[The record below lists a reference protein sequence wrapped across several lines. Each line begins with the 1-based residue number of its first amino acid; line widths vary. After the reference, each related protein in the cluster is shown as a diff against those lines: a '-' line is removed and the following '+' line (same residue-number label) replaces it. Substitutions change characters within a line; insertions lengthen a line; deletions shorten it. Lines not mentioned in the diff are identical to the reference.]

1 MICMIDYGLNIID
14 DVVEGFSRNIT
25 WQVMLTTYWFLVFV
39 EFPRYY
45 MLEIFIVLWRKL
57 TYRSIRN
64 KRDAA
69 RDRLYAENPLVTVLV
84 PGKNEGS
91 HIYNLARSLREQTY
105 KNCEIIIVDDGSDDY
120 TPLICSDL
128 ERAGYIDRFIR
139 TEIRGGKASAANL
152 GLRFAK
158 GKYVVHLDADT
169 TLDRNAVENILL
181 PFYSGKEIKAVGGA
195 VKVRNADD
203 TICTSLQALEYLKTI
218 QVGRMVTNA
227 LGILH
232 IISGAF
238 GAFDRETLMQVGGW
252 DIGPGLDGDITQKF
266 RKAGFRV
273 SFAENAVAMTHVP
286 TSWRALYRQCQR
298 WSKSLVRFRLRK
310 HRDILMPYGNFTF
323 SNLFSNLEG
332 IMYDFVFNFI
342 WVVYVVLL
350 ILEHPDKIVEIFAV
364 GYIIRF
370 FFNLLAFSI
379 IMLVTERPS
388 EERHLIKYV
397 PLSTFYTGYFL
408 RMARLTA
415 HIKEIFFFSSYKD
428 QWNPQ
433 KTSEVAHVERI

>member
-1 MICMIDYGLNIID
+1 MIDYGVNIID
-14 DVVEGFSRNIT
+14 NIVEGFSRNIT

-45 MLEIFIVLWRKL
+45 LLEIFIVIWRKL
-57 TYRSIRN
+57 TYRSIQK
-64 KRDAA
+64 KRDEA
-69 RDRLYAENPLVTVLV
+69 REKLYAEKPFVTILA
-84 PGKNEGS
+84 PGKNEGA
-91 HIYNLARSLREQTY
+91 HIYKLVQSLREQTY
-105 KNCEIIIVDDGSDDY
+105 TNYEIIIVDDGSDDNS
-120 TPLICSDL
+120 PLICADL
-128 ERAGYIDRFIR
+128 ERAGYIDRFIH
-139 TEIRGGKASAANL
+139 TDVRGGKASAANL
-152 GLRFAK
+152 GLRFSS

-169 TLDRNAVENILL
+169 SLDRHAIENILL
-181 PFYSGKEIKAVGGA
+181 PFYYGKDIKAVGGT

-203 TICTSLQALEYLKTI
+203 TICSSLQALEYLKTI
-218 QVGRMVTNA
+218 QVGRLVTNT

-238 GAFDRETLMQVGGW
+238 GAFDRETLMKVGGW

-266 RKAGFRV
+266 RKAGFHI
-273 SFAENAVAMTHVP
+273 SFAENAVAMTNVP
-286 TSWRALYRQCQR
+286 TSWRALYRQRQR

-310 HRDILMPYGNFTF
+310 HRDIFMPYGNFSF
-323 SNLFSNLEG
+323 SNMISNLEG

-342 WVVYVVLL
+342 WVAYVVIL

-370 FFNLLAFSI
+370 FFNLIAFSI
-379 IMLVTERPS
+379 IMLVSERPS
-388 EERHLIKYV
+388 EEKHLIKYV

-428 QWNPQ
+428 AWNPR
-433 KTSEVAHVERI
+433 KTSEVAQVEQI

>member
-1 MICMIDYGLNIID
+1 MIDYGVNIID
-14 DVVEGFSRNIT
+14 NIVEGFSRNIT

-45 MLEIFIVLWRKL
+45 LLEICIVLWRKL
-57 TYRSIRN
+57 TYRSIRM

-69 RDRLYAENPLVTVLV
+69 RKQLYAEKPLVTILA
-84 PGKNEGS
+84 PGKNEGA
-91 HIYNLARSLREQTY
+91 HIFTLVQSLREQTY
-105 KNCEIIIVDDGSDDY
+105 TNYEIIIVDDGSDDNS
-120 TPLICSDL
+120 PLICADL
-128 ERAGYIDRFIR
+128 ERAGYIDRFIH
-139 TEIRGGKASAANL
+139 TDVRGGKASAANL
-152 GLRFAK
+152 GLRFAS
-158 GKYVVHLDADT
+158 GKYVIHLDADT
-169 TLDRNAVENILL
+169 SLDRHAIENILL
-181 PFYSGKEIKAVGGA
+181 PFYEGKDVRAVGGA

-203 TICTSLQALEYLKTI
+203 TICSSLQALEYLKTI
-218 QVGRMVTNA
+218 QVGRMVTNT

-266 RKAGFRV
+266 RKAGYRI
-273 SFAENAVAMTHVP
+273 SFAENAVAMTNVP
-286 TSWRALYRQCQR
+286 TSWRALYRQRQR
-298 WSKSLVRFRLRK
+298 WGKSLVRFRLRK
-310 HRDILMPYGNFTF
+310 HRDIFMPYGNFSF
-323 SNLFSNLEG
+323 SNLISNLEG

-342 WVVYVVLL
+342 WVVYVVIL
-350 ILEHPDKIVEIFAV
+350 ILEHPDRIVEIFAV

-370 FFNLLAFSI
+370 FFNLIAFSI
-379 IMLVTERPS
+379 IMLVSERPS
-388 EERHLIKYV
+388 EEKHLIKYV

-428 QWNPQ
+428 EWNPR
-433 KTSEVAHVERI
+433 KTSEVAQVERI

>member
-1 MICMIDYGLNIID
+1 MIDFGVDIID
-14 DVVEGFSRNIT
+14 DIVEGFSRNIT

-45 MLEIFIVLWRKL
+45 LLEMCIVLWRKL
-57 TYRSIRN
+57 TYRSIQK
-64 KRDAA
+64 KRDEA
-69 RDRLYAENPLVTVLV
+69 RERLYAEKPFVTILS
-84 PGKNEGS
+84 PGKNEGAN
-91 HIYNLARSLREQTY
+91 IYKLVQSLREQTY
-105 KNCEIIIVDDGSDDY
+105 TNYEIIIVDDGSDDN
-120 TPLICSDL
+120 TALICYDL

-139 TEIRGGKASAANL
+139 IEVNGGKASAANL
-152 GLRFAK
+152 GLRFAS
-158 GKYVVHLDADT
+158 GKYIIHLDADSS
-169 TLDRNAVENILL
+169 LDRHAIENILL
-181 PFYSGKEIKAVGGA
+181 PFYYGKNIKAVGGT
-195 VKVRNADD
+195 VKAGNADD

-218 QVGRMVTNA
+218 QVGRMVTNT

-238 GAFDRETLMQVGGW
+238 GAFERETLMKVGGW
-252 DIGPGLDGDITQKF
+252 DIGPGLDGDITQKI
-266 RKAGFRV
+266 RKAGFHI
-273 SFAENAVAMTHVP
+273 SFAENAVAMTNVP
-286 TSWRALYRQCQR
+286 TSWRALYRQRQR

-310 HRDILMPYGNFTF
+310 HRDVFMPYGNFSF
-323 SNLFSNLEG
+323 SNMISNLEG

-342 WVVYVVLL
+342 WVVYVVIL

-370 FFNLLAFSI
+370 FFNLAAFSI

-388 EERHLIKYV
+388 AEKHFIKYV

-408 RMARLTA
+408 RIARLTA

-428 QWNPQ
+428 AWNPR
-433 KTSEVAHVERI
+433 KTSEVAQVEQI

>member
-1 MICMIDYGLNIID
+1 MIDYGVNIID
-14 DVVEGFSRNIT
+14 NIVEGFSRNIT

-45 MLEIFIVLWRKL
+45 LLEICIVLWRKL
-57 TYRSIRN
+57 TYRSIRM

-69 RDRLYAENPLVTVLV
+69 RKQLYAEKPLVTILA
-84 PGKNEGS
+84 PGKNEGA
-91 HIYNLARSLREQTY
+91 HIFTLVQSLREQTY
-105 KNCEIIIVDDGSDDY
+105 TNYEIIIVDDGSDDNS
-120 TPLICSDL
+120 PLICADL
-128 ERAGYIDRFIR
+128 ERAGYIDRFIH
-139 TEIRGGKASAANL
+139 TDVRGGKASAANL
-152 GLRFAK
+152 GLRFAS
-158 GKYVVHLDADT
+158 GKYVIHLDADT
-169 TLDRNAVENILL
+169 SLDRHAIENILL
-181 PFYSGKEIKAVGGA
+181 PFYEGKDVRAVGGA

-203 TICTSLQALEYLKTI
+203 TICSSLQALEYLKTI
-218 QVGRMVTNA
+218 QVGRMVTNT

-266 RKAGFRV
+266 RKAGYRI
-273 SFAENAVAMTHVP
+273 SFAENAVAMTNVP
-286 TSWRALYRQCQR
+286 TSWRALYRQRQR
-298 WSKSLVRFRLRK
+298 WGKSLVRFRLRK
-310 HRDILMPYGNFTF
+310 HRDIFMPYGNFSF
-323 SNLFSNLEG
+323 SNLISNLEG

-342 WVVYVVLL
+342 WVVYVVIL
-350 ILEHPDKIVEIFAV
+350 ILEHPDRIVEVFAV

-370 FFNLLAFSI
+370 FFNLIAFSI
-379 IMLVTERPS
+379 IMLVSERPS
-388 EERHLIKYV
+388 EEKHLIKYV

-428 QWNPQ
+428 EWNPR
-433 KTSEVAHVERI
+433 KTSEVAQVERI

>member
-1 MICMIDYGLNIID
+1 MIDYGVNIID
-14 DVVEGFSRNIT
+14 NIVEGFSRNIT

-45 MLEIFIVLWRKL
+45 LLEICIVLWRKL
-57 TYRSIRN
+57 TYRSIRM

-69 RDRLYAENPLVTVLV
+69 RKQLYAEKPLVTILA
-84 PGKNEGS
+84 PGKNEGA
-91 HIYNLARSLREQTY
+91 HIFTLVQSLREQTY
-105 KNCEIIIVDDGSDDY
+105 TNYEIIIVDDGSDDNS
-120 TPLICSDL
+120 PLICADL
-128 ERAGYIDRFIR
+128 ERAGYIDRFIH
-139 TEIRGGKASAANL
+139 TNVRGGKASAANL
-152 GLRFAK
+152 GLRFAS
-158 GKYVVHLDADT
+158 GKYVIHLDADT
-169 TLDRNAVENILL
+169 SLDRHAIENILL
-181 PFYSGKEIKAVGGA
+181 PFYEGKGVRAVGGA

-203 TICTSLQALEYLKTI
+203 TICSSLQALEYLKTI
-218 QVGRMVTNA
+218 QVGRMVTNT

-266 RKAGFRV
+266 RKAGYRI
-273 SFAENAVAMTHVP
+273 SFAENAVAMTNVP
-286 TSWRALYRQCQR
+286 TSWRALYRQRQR
-298 WSKSLVRFRLRK
+298 WGKSLVRFRLRK
-310 HRDILMPYGNFTF
+310 HRDIFMPYGNFSF
-323 SNLFSNLEG
+323 SNLISNLEG

-342 WVVYVVLL
+342 WVVYVVIL
-350 ILEHPDKIVEIFAV
+350 ILEHPDRIVEVFAV

-370 FFNLLAFSI
+370 FFNLIAFSI
-379 IMLVTERPS
+379 IMLVSERPS
-388 EERHLIKYV
+388 EEKHLIKYV

-428 QWNPQ
+428 EWNPR
-433 KTSEVAHVERI
+433 KTSEVAQVERI

>member
-1 MICMIDYGLNIID
+1 MIDYGVDIID
-14 DVVEGFSRNIT
+14 NIVDGFSRNIT

-45 MLEIFIVLWRKL
+45 LLEICIVLWRKL
-57 TYRSIRN
+57 TYRSIQR

-69 RDRLYAENPLVTVLV
+69 RERLYADRPLVSVLA
-84 PGKNEGS
+84 PGKNEGEN
-91 HIYNLARSLREQTY
+91 IFRLVQSLREQTY
-105 KNCEIIIVDDGSDDY
+105 TNYEIIIVDDGSDDN

-128 ERAGYIDRFIR
+128 KRAGYIDRFIR
-139 TEIRGGKASAANL
+139 TNVRGGKASAANL
-152 GLRFAK
+152 GLRFSS
-158 GKYVVHLDADT
+158 GKYVVHLDTDT
-169 TLDRNAVENILL
+169 SLDRHAIENILL
-181 PFYSGKEIKAVGGA
+181 PFYYGKDIRAVGGT

-203 TICTSLQALEYLKTI
+203 TICSSLQALEYLKTI
-218 QVGRMVTNA
+218 QVGRMVTNT

-238 GAFDRETLMQVGGW
+238 GAFDREALMHVGGW

-273 SFAENAVAMTHVP
+273 SFAENAVAMTSVP
-286 TSWRALYRQCQR
+286 TSWRALYRQRQR

-310 HRDILMPYGNFTF
+310 HWDILMPYGNFTF
-323 SNLFSNLEG
+323 SNLISNLEG

-342 WVVYVVLL
+342 WVAYVVIL
-350 ILEHPDKIVEIFAV
+350 ILEHPDKIVEVFAV

-370 FFNLLAFSI
+370 FFNLIAFSI
-379 IMLVTERPS
+379 IMLVSERPS
-388 EERHLIKYV
+388 EEKHLIKYV

-428 QWNPQ
+428 AWNPR
-433 KTSEVAHVERI
+433 KSSEVAQVERI

>member
-1 MICMIDYGLNIID
+1 MIDYGVNIID
-14 DVVEGFSRNIT
+14 NIVEGFSRNIT

-45 MLEIFIVLWRKL
+45 LLEICIVLWRKL
-57 TYRSIRN
+57 TYRSIRM

-69 RDRLYAENPLVTVLV
+69 RKQLYAEKPLVTILA
-84 PGKNEGS
+84 PGKNEGA
-91 HIYNLARSLREQTY
+91 HIFTLVQSLREQTY
-105 KNCEIIIVDDGSDDY
+105 TNYEIIIVDDGSDDNS
-120 TPLICSDL
+120 PLICADL
-128 ERAGYIDRFIR
+128 ERAGYIDRFIH
-139 TEIRGGKASAANL
+139 TNVRGGKASAANL
-152 GLRFAK
+152 GLRFAS
-158 GKYVVHLDADT
+158 GKYVIHLDADT
-169 TLDRNAVENILL
+169 SLDRHAIENILL
-181 PFYSGKEIKAVGGA
+181 PFYEGKDVRAVGGA

-203 TICTSLQALEYLKTI
+203 TICSSLQALEYLKTI
-218 QVGRMVTNA
+218 QVGRMVTNT

-266 RKAGFRV
+266 RKAGYRI
-273 SFAENAVAMTHVP
+273 SFAENAVAMTNVP
-286 TSWRALYRQCQR
+286 TSWRALYRQRQR
-298 WSKSLVRFRLRK
+298 WGKSLVRFRLRK
-310 HRDILMPYGNFTF
+310 HRDIFMPYGNFSF
-323 SNLFSNLEG
+323 SNLISNLEG

-342 WVVYVVLL
+342 WVVYVVIL
-350 ILEHPDKIVEIFAV
+350 ILEHPDRIVEVFAV

-370 FFNLLAFSI
+370 FFNLIAFSI
-379 IMLVTERPS
+379 IMLVSERPS
-388 EERHLIKYV
+388 EEKHLIKYV

-428 QWNPQ
+428 EWNPR
-433 KTSEVAHVERI
+433 KTSEVAQVERI

>member
-1 MICMIDYGLNIID
+1 MVDYGVNIID
-14 DVVEGFSRNIT
+14 NIVEGFSRNIT

-45 MLEIFIVLWRKL
+45 LLEIFIVIWRKL
-57 TYRSIRN
+57 TYRSIQK
-64 KRDAA
+64 KRDEA
-69 RDRLYAENPLVTVLV
+69 REKLYAEKPFVTILA
-84 PGKNEGS
+84 PGKNEGA
-91 HIYNLARSLREQTY
+91 HIYKLVQSLREQTY
-105 KNCEIIIVDDGSDDY
+105 TNYEIIIVDDGSDDNS
-120 TPLICSDL
+120 PLICADL
-128 ERAGYIDRFIR
+128 ERAGYIDRFIY
-139 TEIRGGKASAANL
+139 TDVRGGKASAANL
-152 GLRFAK
+152 GLRFSS

-169 TLDRNAVENILL
+169 SLDRHAIENILL
-181 PFYSGKEIKAVGGA
+181 PFYYGKDIKAVGGT

-203 TICTSLQALEYLKTI
+203 TICSSLQALEYLKTI
-218 QVGRMVTNA
+218 QVGRLVTNT

-238 GAFDRETLMQVGGW
+238 GAFDRETLMKVGGW

-266 RKAGFRV
+266 RKAGFHI
-273 SFAENAVAMTHVP
+273 SFAENAVAMTNVP
-286 TSWRALYRQCQR
+286 TSWRALYRQRQR

-310 HRDILMPYGNFTF
+310 HRDIFMPYGNFSF
-323 SNLFSNLEG
+323 SNMISNLEG

-342 WVVYVVLL
+342 WVAYVVIL

-370 FFNLLAFSI
+370 FFNLIAFSI
-379 IMLVTERPS
+379 IMLVSERPS
-388 EERHLIKYV
+388 EEKHLIKYV

-428 QWNPQ
+428 AWNPR
-433 KTSEVAHVERI
+433 KTSEVAQVEQI

>member
-1 MICMIDYGLNIID
+1 MIDYGVDIID
-14 DVVEGFSRNIT
+14 NIVDGFSRNIT

-45 MLEIFIVLWRKL
+45 LLEICVVLWRKL
-57 TYRSIRN
+57 TYRSIQR
-64 KRDAA
+64 KRDNA
-69 RDRLYAENPLVTVLV
+69 RERLYAEMPFVTILA

-91 HIYNLARSLREQTY
+91 HIYKLVQSLREQTY
-105 KNCEIIIVDDGSDDY
+105 TNYEIIIVDDGSDDNS
-120 TPLICSDL
+120 PLICADL
-128 ERAGYIDRFIR
+128 ERAGYIDRFIH
-139 TEIRGGKASAANL
+139 TDIRGGKASAANL
-152 GLRFAK
+152 GLRFSS

-169 TLDRNAVENILL
+169 SLDRHAIENILL
-181 PFYSGKEIKAVGGA
+181 PFYYGKGVKAVGGT

-203 TICTSLQALEYLKTI
+203 TICASMQALEYLKTI
-218 QVGRMVTNA
+218 QVGRMVTNT

-266 RKAGFRV
+266 RKAGFRI
-273 SFAENAVAMTHVP
+273 SFAENAVAMTNVP
-286 TSWRALYRQCQR
+286 TSWRALYRQRQR
-298 WSKSLVRFRLRK
+298 WGKSLVRFRLRK
-310 HRDILMPYGNFTF
+310 HRDIFMPYGNFSF
-323 SNLFSNLEG
+323 SNLISNLEG

-342 WVVYVVLL
+342 WVAYVVIL

-370 FFNLLAFSI
+370 FFNLIAFSI
-379 IMLVTERPS
+379 IMLVSERPS
-388 EERHLIKYV
+388 EEKHLIKYV

-408 RMARLTA
+408 RVARLTA

-428 QWNPQ
+428 SWNPR
-433 KTSEVAHVERI
+433 KTSEVAHVEQI

>member
-1 MICMIDYGLNIID
+1 MIDYGVNIID
-14 DVVEGFSRNIT
+14 NIVEGFSRNIT

-45 MLEIFIVLWRKL
+45 LLEICIVLWRKL
-57 TYRSIRN
+57 TYRSIRM

-69 RDRLYAENPLVTVLV
+69 RKQLYAEKPLVTILA
-84 PGKNEGS
+84 PGKNEGA
-91 HIYNLARSLREQTY
+91 HIFTLVQSLREQTY
-105 KNCEIIIVDDGSDDY
+105 TNYEIIIVDDGSDDNS
-120 TPLICSDL
+120 PLICADL
-128 ERAGYIDRFIR
+128 ERAGYIDRFIH
-139 TEIRGGKASAANL
+139 TDVRGGKASAANL
-152 GLRFAK
+152 GLRFAS
-158 GKYVVHLDADT
+158 GKYVIHLDADT
-169 TLDRNAVENILL
+169 SLDRHAIENILL
-181 PFYSGKEIKAVGGA
+181 PFYEGKGVRAVGGA

-203 TICTSLQALEYLKTI
+203 TICSSLQALEYLKTI
-218 QVGRMVTNA
+218 QVGRMVTNT

-266 RKAGFRV
+266 RKAGYRI
-273 SFAENAVAMTHVP
+273 SFAENAVAMTNVP
-286 TSWRALYRQCQR
+286 TSWRALYRQRQR
-298 WSKSLVRFRLRK
+298 WGKSLVRFRLRK
-310 HRDILMPYGNFTF
+310 HRDIFMPYGNFSF
-323 SNLFSNLEG
+323 SNLISNLEG

-342 WVVYVVLL
+342 WVVYVVIL
-350 ILEHPDKIVEIFAV
+350 ILEHPDRIVEVFAV

-370 FFNLLAFSI
+370 FFNLIAFSI
-379 IMLVTERPS
+379 IMLVSERPS
-388 EERHLIKYV
+388 EEKHLIKYV

-428 QWNPQ
+428 EWNPR
-433 KTSEVAHVERI
+433 KTSEVAQVERI

>member
-1 MICMIDYGLNIID
+1 MIDYGLNIID
-14 DVVEGFSRNIT
+14 DIVEGFSRNIT
-25 WQVMLTTYWFLVFV
+25 WQVMLTTYWYLVFV

-45 MLEIFIVLWRKL
+45 LLEIIIVLWRKL
-57 TYRSIRN
+57 TYRSIRD

-69 RDRLYAENPLVTVLV
+69 RKSLYAEMPLVTALV

-105 KNCEIIIVDDGSDDY
+105 RNFEVIIVDDGSDDY

-139 TEIRGGKASAANL
+139 MEINGGKASVANL

-158 GKYVVHLDADT
+158 GKYIVHLDADT

-181 PFYSGKEIKAVGGA
+181 PFYSDKRIKAVGGV
-195 VKVRNADD
+195 VKICNADD

-218 QVGRMVTNA
+218 QVGRMVTNT

-238 GAFDRETLMQVGGW
+238 GAFDRETLMRVGGW

-266 RKAGFRV
+266 RKAGMRV
-273 SFAENAVAMTHVP
+273 SFAENAIAMTHVP
-286 TSWRALYRQCQR
+286 TSWRALYRQRQR

-310 HRDILMPYGNFTF
+310 HRDILMPYGNFSF
-323 SNLFSNLEG
+323 LNLLSNLEG

-350 ILEHPDKIVEIFAV
+350 ILEHPDRIVEIFAV

-388 EERHLIKYV
+388 EEKHFIKFI

-408 RMARLTA
+408 RIARLTA

-433 KTSEVAHVERI
+433 KTSDVAHVEQI